1 MNQQLET
8 NKVKLGRANI
18 KKNIEEYT
26 QLIKDIQNYQQ
37 DIYQLQDQI
46 DNLKQQKD
54 KCFDQFDIDIP
65 LTVKQ
70 NRKQGNGLKFLQNF
84 ESNRAPCDMY

>member
-46 DNLKQQKD
+46 DNLK
-54 KCFDQFDIDIP
+54 
-65 LTVKQ
+65 
-70 NRKQGNGLKFLQNF
+70 
-84 ESNRAPCDMY
+84 

>member
-1 MNQQLET
+1 MILQEVTSDLQNENNIMNQQLET

-46 DNLKQQKD
+46 DNLK
-54 KCFDQFDIDIP
+54 
-65 LTVKQ
+65 
-70 NRKQGNGLKFLQNF
+70 
-84 ESNRAPCDMY
+84 